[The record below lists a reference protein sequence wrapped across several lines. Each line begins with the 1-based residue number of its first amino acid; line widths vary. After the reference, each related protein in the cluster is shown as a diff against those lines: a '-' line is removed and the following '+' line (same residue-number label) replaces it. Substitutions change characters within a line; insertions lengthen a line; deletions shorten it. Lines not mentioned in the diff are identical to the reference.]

1 MMVNG
6 SFALI
11 LGLLLGLGPALAQE
25 GDPVKGATIFRI
37 CLACHRIETP
47 TNLVG
52 PHLQGLVGRKAAS
65 VEGYNYSPAMLA
77 KGKEGLVWTEESLAA
92 YLTDPKAAVPG
103 GKMAFPGI
111 KKPGELADLIA
122 YLKTH

>member
-1 MMVNG
+1 MMNTR
-6 SFALI
+6 SALT
-11 LGLLLGLGPALAQE
+11 LSLMLALAPAALAQAP
-25 GDPVKGATIFRI
+25 DPVKGEAIFKR

-52 PHLQGLVGRKAAS
+52 PHLQKVVGRPAAS
-65 VEGYNYSPAMLA
+65 IEGYSYSPAMLA
-77 KGKEGLVWTEESLAA
+77 KGKEGFVWTEENLAA
-92 YLTDPKAAVPG
+92 YLTDPKAIVPG

-111 KKPGELADLIA
+111 KKPDELADVIA